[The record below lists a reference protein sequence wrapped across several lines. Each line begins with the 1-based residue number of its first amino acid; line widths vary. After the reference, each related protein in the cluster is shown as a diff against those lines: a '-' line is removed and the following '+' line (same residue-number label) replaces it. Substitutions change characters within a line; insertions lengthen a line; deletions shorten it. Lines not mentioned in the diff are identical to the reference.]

1 MDKIIDVLSQK
12 VIDKEWNDYELRH
25 KEYKGITLGSY
36 QYKDIINDFQSTGY
50 IKMLMRNYF
59 IKDYEI
65 VERHSNGVAGI
76 SIYIEKEQF
85 GKLEYFLKNIK
96 SQKID
101 SNVGGIT
108 FFN

>member
-1 MDKIIDVLSQK
+1 M
-12 VIDKEWNDYELRH
+12 YELRG
-25 KEYKGITLGSY
+25 KDYYGVTFGSY
-36 QYKDIINDFQSTGY
+36 QYNDIINDFQSTGY

-96 SQKID
+96 SQK
-101 SNVGGIT
+101 S
-108 FFN
+108 